1 MRYQIFFKDNGGNA
15 YEIQISQQG
24 YAGAVSELRGTPSC
38 FVVSGADDDFI
49 YSPSRLTTATLS
61 ILDSDLLLDL
71 YSINNQFAPVKL
83 LRNGV
88 LEWTGYVKPEQF
100 TQPFRPY
107 PQTIS
112 IECVSAL
119 STLENI
125 EYKQTTENGFIKL
138 WDLLRNLIASAGGGY
153 RGVYIPSVYGSN
165 ANVDSNNILAQLE
178 ANEPNFTSD
187 KKNNLEVLEAIMKLM
202 NWTITEMHGY
212 IYIIDADWKGNYKLY
227 DEALSDY
234 TLVNWNELQVQEI
247 GYNGADANTLD
258 VVPGYNKAT
267 VKSINNVFDQVID
280 QEDYDTLEVAQRDY
294 YEENLQH
301 WDKQF
306 LRPQKMKMYYYDL
319 KNVNV
324 PLTQEQIEALNINTQ
339 VAGGVLMKIA
349 VYKDKIVNG
358 EQVPDVEEYPWVN
371 AIQLDAG
378 TAYLYPKDAIPVFTV
393 YGANSVWQDGALSVN
408 LSIVYTTGIEKRL
421 YYLLFDGSRLKCKMK
436 IGDHSWTGRA
446 WEQGDH
452 TFNIEVLASNKAG
465 FNSIKGNKTPDMPYD
480 NLSGHIIELPQD
492 RALKG
497 KLEFTL
503 YFDSSVGD
511 IFNVGAIIKDLR
523 IEYSKRTGEYDEGEN
538 GDRVYENIVNE
549 NYMSECDEVV
559 FDLGSYN
566 KDGATYSKVLINDV
580 FLQNQIYNAITE
592 ESIRPEELMIRRI
605 VNRYKVTKIK
615 LTEALRNEVNLSP
628 MSILTDRSMPGK
640 RFILQGYEVD
650 FEQNRLTVQMQE
662 DVWD

>member
-15 YEIQISQQG
+15 YEVQISKQG
-24 YAGAVSELRGTPSC
+24 YTGAVSELRGTPSC

-49 YSPSRLTTATLS
+49 YTPSRLTTATLS

-71 YSINNQFAPVKL
+71 YSINNQYAPVKL

-100 TQPFRPY
+100 TQPYRPY

-112 IECVSAL
+112 IECISAL

-125 EYKQTTENGFIKL
+125 EYKQSTDTGFIKL

-153 RGVYIPSVYGSN
+153 RGVYIPSVYGSSLD
-165 ANVDSNNILAQLE
+165 VDSGNILAQLE
-178 ANEPNFTSD
+178 ANESNFTSD
-187 KKNNLEVLEAIMKLM
+187 KKNNLEVLESIMKLM

-227 DEALSDY
+227 DEALNDY
-234 TLVNWNELQVQEI
+234 SIVSWNELQVQEI

-280 QEDYDTLEVAQRDY
+280 QEDYDTLEVAQRNY

-306 LRPQKMKMYYYDL
+306 LRPQKMKMYYY
-319 KNVNV
+319 KQVFPNIEEY
-324 PLTQEQIEALNINTQ
+324 TQEQIEALDINTQ
-339 VAGGVLMKIA
+339 IFGGVLMKIA

-358 EQVPDVEEYPWVN
+358 EQIPDVEEYPWVN
-371 AIQLDAG
+371 AIQISSDYIVDTNDAV
-378 TAYLYPKDAIPVFTV
+378 PVFTV
-393 YGANSVWQDGALSVN
+393 SGANSVWQDGALSVN

-421 YYLLFDGSRLKCKMK
+421 YYQLFDGSKLKGKIK
-436 IGDHSWTGRA
+436 IGSYSWTGTK
-446 WEQGDH
+446 WEEGDH
-452 TFNIEVLASNKAG
+452 TFNLEVLASNKAG
-465 FNSIKGNKTPDMPYD
+465 FNSIKGNKNPNLPYD
-480 NLSGHIIELPQD
+480 NLSGHIIELPQN

-503 YFDSSVGD
+503 YYDGHGGD
-511 IFNVGAIIKDLR
+511 TFSPGAIIKDLR
-523 IEYSKRTGEYDEGEN
+523 IEYAKRNGEYDEGEN

-549 NYMSECDEVV
+549 SYMSECDEVI

-592 ESIRPEELMIRRI
+592 ASIRPEELMIRRI

-615 LTEALRNEVNLSP
+615 LTEAIRNEVNLSP
-628 MSILTDRSMPGK
+628 MSILTDRSMTGK
-640 RFILQGYEVD
+640 RFILQGYEID